1 MVPVRKK
8 DRGDL
13 RKRTHK
19 VDSGM
24 IRMVRLSDQHI
35 SGAEDD
41 VRAHIPDEINET
53 SVPLF
58 IDPAVQVREEN
69 EPYRSGKLTCI
80 HFVRFDER
88 AVHKSM
94 LLPVRRN
101 HFICGERI
109 FTQEIMFP
117 VSVQRVAH
125 ATLCA
130 LVRASVSL
138 HLSSAHQSHPRGA
151 YFHTGN

>member
-13 RKRTHK
+13 RKRTQK
-19 VDSGM
+19 IGSGM
-24 IRMVRLSDQHI
+24 IRMIRFSDQHI

-41 VRAHIPDEINET
+41 VRTHFPDKFDKT
-53 SVPLF
+53 LVSLS

-94 LLPVRRN
+94 LLPVRQN
-101 HFICGERI
+101 HLYKTMISHRKF
-109 FTQEIMFP
+109 MFP
-117 VSVQRVAH
+117 V
-125 ATLCA
+125 
-130 LVRASVSL
+130 
-138 HLSSAHQSHPRGA
+138 
-151 YFHTGN
+151 